1 MTNPVSY
8 STKRI
13 PGLTLPGYPENER
26 LVRLENII
34 QRERE
39 SKLKVSIGCL
49 PSEFRVP
56 HRREEIISESEK
68 MEDTRRT

>member
-1 MTNPVSY
+1 M
-8 STKRI
+8 RDWL
-13 PGLTLPGYPENER
+13 GWRTLY
-26 LVRLENII
+26 
-34 QRERE
+34 RERE

-56 HRREEIISESEK
+56 HRRKEIISESEK